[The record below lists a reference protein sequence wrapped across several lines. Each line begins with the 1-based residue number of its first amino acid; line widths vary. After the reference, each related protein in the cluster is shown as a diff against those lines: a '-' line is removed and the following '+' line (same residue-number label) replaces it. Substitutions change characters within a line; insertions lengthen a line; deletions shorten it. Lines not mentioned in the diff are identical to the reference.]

1 MQEDLKE
8 VELYEIEVLLGLLGG
23 ILDLTELT
31 SDQIASEI
39 QQRYSVKCSGEEVF
53 LLHEPAVYD
62 VWYEDA
68 YYYKNVL
75 GL

>member
-1 MQEDLKE
+1 MQENLRE
-8 VELYEIEVLLGLLGG
+8 VELDEIEALIG
-23 ILDLTELT
+23 ILGHIIDLNELT

-39 QQRYSVKCSGEEVF
+39 QSRYFVKCSGEEVF
-53 LLHEPAVYD
+53 LLHEPSIRD
-62 VWYEDA
+62 VWYEDM